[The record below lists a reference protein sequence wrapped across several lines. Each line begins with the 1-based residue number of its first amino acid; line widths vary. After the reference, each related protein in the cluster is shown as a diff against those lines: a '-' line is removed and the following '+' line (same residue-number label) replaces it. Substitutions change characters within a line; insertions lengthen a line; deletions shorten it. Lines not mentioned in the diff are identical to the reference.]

1 MVSRGN
7 QSGRLIGVLGVGS
20 ILVVNGSFV
29 LLLLESSV
37 LYLSSRFSRMRATRA
52 KYPDRV
58 FVQIR
63 YIQPIYKEGLV
74 DSDGHIQF

>member
-1 MVSRGN
+1 
-7 QSGRLIGVLGVGS
+7 LIGALGVGS

-37 LYLSSRFSRMRATRA
+37 LYLFSRFSRATRA
-52 KYPDRV
+52 KYPNRV

-63 YIQPIYKEGLV
+63 YIQPIYKEGLL
-74 DSDGHIQF
+74 DSE